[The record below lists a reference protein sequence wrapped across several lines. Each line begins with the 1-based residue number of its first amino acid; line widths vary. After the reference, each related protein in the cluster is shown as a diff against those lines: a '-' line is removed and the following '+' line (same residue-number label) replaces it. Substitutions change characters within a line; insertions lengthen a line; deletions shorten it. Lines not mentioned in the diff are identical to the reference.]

1 MRDGVLVYETT
12 AESSRYFVHS
22 LAKGLEVLRCF
33 NRDKASL
40 SLTELAD
47 RMGWN
52 KATAFRFVFTLQQL
66 GYLEQDPRTKRYR
79 LGVKV
84 LDLGFGYL
92 NSMGLTERAAPY
104 LEELF
109 RQTGQPTH
117 MAILD
122 GADIVYV
129 ARRSDRRLTVIN
141 LYVGSRLPAY
151 CTSMGKVLLAYRPW
165 EEVQRIMAGVIM
177 QQHTPN
183 TITSMDRL
191 RSALEQIRQAGY
203 GMTDQELELG
213 VRSAAAPIWDSSGQV
228 IAAIN
233 ISTSVARVDLD
244 TLHTQLVPQLLQTA
258 ERISAAMG
266 YGK

>member
-1 MRDGVLVYETT
+1 
-12 AESSRYFVHS
+12 
-22 LAKGLEVLRCF
+22 
-33 NRDKASL
+33 
-40 SLTELAD
+40 
-47 RMGWN
+47 
-52 KATAFRFVFTLQQL
+52 
-66 GYLEQDPRTKRYR
+66 
-79 LGVKV
+79 
-84 LDLGFGYL
+84 
-92 NSMGLTERAAPY
+92 
-104 LEELF
+104 
-109 RQTGQPTH
+109 
-117 MAILD
+117 
-122 GADIVYV
+122 
-129 ARRSDRRLTVIN
+129 
-141 LYVGSRLPAY
+141 
-151 CTSMGKVLLAYRPW
+151 MGKVLLAYRPW
-165 EEVQRIMAGVIM
+165 EEVQRIMAGVTM

-213 VRSAAAPIWDSSGQV
+213 VRSAAAPIRDSSGQV